1 MENSLVEPIKTL
13 QRREYHLSAPVY
25 HQMGRSS
32 VYIRRPGFD
41 EIQKEKMIV
50 KYIKT
55 NRSITRTQTAELCRI
70 TSMVSKQVT
79 Y

>member
-41 EIQKEKMIV
+41 EIQKEK
-50 KYIKT
+50 
-55 NRSITRTQTAELCRI
+55 
-70 TSMVSKQVT
+70 
-79 Y
+79 